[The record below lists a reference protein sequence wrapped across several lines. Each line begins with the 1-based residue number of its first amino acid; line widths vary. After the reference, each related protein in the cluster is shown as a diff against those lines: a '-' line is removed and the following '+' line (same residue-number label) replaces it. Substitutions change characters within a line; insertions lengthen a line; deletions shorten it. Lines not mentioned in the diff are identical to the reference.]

1 MGLSQTAWVLIAF
14 ILFFVLVGKKLWS
27 SLTANLDQRKKM
39 IENELNEAKK
49 LREEAQAELNAS
61 LKKQKEINK
70 QVLDI
75 INDAKSTA
83 KQIEADALKKS
94 DIIIKRKE
102 EQAKQKIN
110 NAQVEAINNI
120 KNISAELSVKSAK
133 VYIQNELD
141 SKIQKALYSD
151 SKQKLKE
158 KMTQIWNLG

>member
-27 SLTANLDQRKKM
+27 ALTTNLDQRKKM

-49 LREEAQAELNAS
+49 LREEAQAELNAR

-110 NAQVEAINNI
+110 NAQIEALNNI

-158 KMTQIWNLG
+158 KL

>member
-27 SLTANLDQRKKM
+27 ALTTNLDQRKKM

-110 NAQVEAINNI
+110 NAQVEALNNI
-120 KNISAELSVKSAK
+120 KNISAELSVNSAK
-133 VYIQNELD
+133 VYIQNELN
-141 SKIQKALYSD
+141 SKIQKTLYSD

-158 KMTQIWNLG
+158 KL

>member
-27 SLTANLDQRKKM
+27 ALTTNLDQRKKM

-110 NAQVEAINNI
+110 NAQIEALNNI
-120 KNISAELSVKSAK
+120 KNISAELSVKCAK

-141 SKIQKALYSD
+141 SKIQKTLYSD

-158 KMTQIWNLG
+158 KL

>member
-1 MGLSQTAWVLIAF
+1 MELSQTAWVLIAF

-27 SLTANLDQRKKM
+27 TLTYSLDQRQKI
-39 IENELNEAKK
+39 IEDELNEAKK

-94 DIIIKRKE
+94 EIIIKRKE

-110 NAQVEAINNI
+110 NAQIEALNNI

-158 KMTQIWNLG
+158 KL

>member
-14 ILFFVLVGKKLWS
+14 ILFFVLVGKKLWTA
-27 SLTANLDQRKKM
+27 LTDNLDQRKKM
-39 IENELNEAKK
+39 IEDELHEAKK
-49 LREEAQAELNAS
+49 LREEAQSELNAS

-110 NAQVEAINNI
+110 NAQVEALNNI

-158 KMTQIWNLG
+158 KL

>member
-27 SLTANLDQRKKM
+27 ALTTNLDQRKKM

-70 QVLDI
+70 QVLVI

-102 EQAKQKIN
+102 DQAKQKIN
-110 NAQVEAINNI
+110 NAQIEALNNI

-158 KMTQIWNLG
+158 KL

>member
-27 SLTANLDQRKKM
+27 ALTTNLDQRKKM

-94 DIIIKRKE
+94 DTIIKRKE
-102 EQAKQKIN
+102 EQARQKIN
-110 NAQVEAINNI
+110 NAQVEALNNI

-151 SKQKLKE
+151 SKLKLKE
-158 KMTQIWNLG
+158 KL

>member
-27 SLTANLDQRKKM
+27 ALTTNLDQRRKM
-39 IENELNEAKK
+39 IEKELNEAKK

-61 LKKQKEINK
+61 LKKQKEINQ
-70 QVLDI
+70 QVLNI

-110 NAQVEAINNI
+110 NAQIEALNNI

-158 KMTQIWNLG
+158 KL

>member
-27 SLTANLDQRKKM
+27 ALTTNLDQRKKM

-110 NAQVEAINNI
+110 NAQVEALNNI

-141 SKIQKALYSD
+141 NKIQKALYLD

-158 KMTQIWNLG
+158 KL

>member
-27 SLTANLDQRKKM
+27 ALTTNLDQRKKM
-39 IENELNEAKK
+39 IETELNEAKK

-110 NAQVEAINNI
+110 NAQVEALNNI

-158 KMTQIWNLG
+158 KL

>member
-27 SLTANLDQRKKM
+27 ALTTNLDQRKKM

-83 KQIEADALKKS
+83 IQIEADALKKS

-110 NAQVEAINNI
+110 NAQVEALNNI

-158 KMTQIWNLG
+158 KL

>member
-14 ILFFVLVGKKLWS
+14 ILFFILVGKKLWS
-27 SLTANLDQRKKM
+27 ALTTNLDQRKKM

-110 NAQVEAINNI
+110 NAQIEAINNI

-133 VYIQNELD
+133 VYIQKELD
-141 SKIQKALYSD
+141 SKIQKALYSE

-158 KMTQIWNLG
+158 KL

>member
-27 SLTANLDQRKKM
+27 ALTTNLDQRKKM
-39 IENELNEAKK
+39 IENELSEAKK

-110 NAQVEAINNI
+110 NAQIEAINNI

-151 SKQKLKE
+151 SKQNLKE
-158 KMTQIWNLG
+158 KL

>member
-27 SLTANLDQRKKM
+27 ALTTNLDKRKKM

-110 NAQVEAINNI
+110 NAQIEALNNI
-120 KNISAELSVKSAK
+120 KKISAELSVKSAK

-141 SKIQKALYSD
+141 NKTQKDLYSD

-158 KMTQIWNLG
+158 KL

>member
-14 ILFFVLVGKKLWS
+14 ILFFILVGKKLWS
-27 SLTANLDQRKKM
+27 ALTNSLDERKKM
-39 IENELNEAKK
+39 IERELNEAKK

-70 QVLDI
+70 QILGI
-75 INDAKSTA
+75 IDNAKNTA

-94 DIIIKRKE
+94 EIIIKRKE

-110 NAQVEAINNI
+110 NAQIDAINSI

-133 VYIQNELD
+133 LYIQNQLD
-141 SKIQKALYSD
+141 SNIQKTLYSE
-151 SKQKLKE
+151 SKEKLKE
-158 KMTQIWNLG
+158 KL

>member
-27 SLTANLDQRKKM
+27 ALTTNLDQRKKM

-110 NAQVEAINNI
+110 NAQVEALNNI

-133 VYIQNELD
+133 LYIQNELD
-141 SKIQKALYSD
+141 NKIQKTLYSD
-151 SKQKLKE
+151 SKEKLKE
-158 KMTQIWNLG
+158 KL

>member
-14 ILFFVLVGKKLWS
+14 VLFFVLVGKKLWS
-27 SLTANLDQRKKM
+27 ALTTNLDQRKKM

-102 EQAKQKIN
+102 EQARQKIN
-110 NAQVEAINNI
+110 NAQVDALNNI

-158 KMTQIWNLG
+158 QL

>member
-27 SLTANLDQRKKM
+27 ALTTNLDQRKKM

-110 NAQVEAINNI
+110 NAQIEAINNI

-133 VYIQNELD
+133 VYIKNELD
-141 SKIQKALYSD
+141 SKFQKALYSD

-158 KMTQIWNLG
+158 KL

>member
-27 SLTANLDQRKKM
+27 ALTTNLDQRKKM

-75 INDAKSTA
+75 INAATSTA

-94 DIIIKRKE
+94 DTIIKRKE

-110 NAQVEAINNI
+110 NAQIEAINNI

-141 SKIQKALYSD
+141 SKIQKAFYSD

-158 KMTQIWNLG
+158 KL

>member
-27 SLTANLDQRKKM
+27 ALTANLDQRKKL
-39 IENELNEAKK
+39 IEDELNEAKK

-110 NAQVEAINNI
+110 NAQVEALNNI

-158 KMTQIWNLG
+158 KL

>member
-27 SLTANLDQRKKM
+27 ALTTNLDQRKKM

-110 NAQVEAINNI
+110 NAQVEALNNI
-120 KNISAELSVKSAK
+120 KNIIRDAILK
-133 VYIQNELD
+133 VNSSIA
-141 SKIQKALYSD
+141 IPF
-151 SKQKLKE
+151 
-158 KMTQIWNLG
+158 

>member
-27 SLTANLDQRKKM
+27 ALTTNLDQRKKM

-94 DIIIKRKE
+94 DVIIKRKE

-110 NAQVEAINNI
+110 NAQIEAINNI

-158 KMTQIWNLG
+158 KL

>member
-27 SLTANLDQRKKM
+27 ALTTNLDQRKKM

-110 NAQVEAINNI
+110 NAQIEAINNI

-141 SKIQKALYSD
+141 NKIQKALYSD

-158 KMTQIWNLG
+158 KL

>member
-27 SLTANLDQRKKM
+27 ALTTNLDQRKKM

-75 INDAKSTA
+75 INDAKSNA
-83 KQIEADALKKS
+83 KKIETDALKKA
-94 DIIIKRKE
+94 DILIKRKE

-110 NAQVEAINNI
+110 NAQTEAINYI

-158 KMTQIWNLG
+158 KL

>member
-27 SLTANLDQRKKM
+27 VLTTNLDQRKKM

-83 KQIEADALKKS
+83 KQIEADALKKT
-94 DIIIKRKE
+94 DVIIKRKE

-110 NAQVEAINNI
+110 NAQVEALNNI

-133 VYIQNELD
+133 LYIQNELD
-141 SKIQKALYSD
+141 NKIQKTLYSD
-151 SKQKLKE
+151 SKEKLKE
-158 KMTQIWNLG
+158 KL

>member
-1 MGLSQTAWVLIAF
+1 MGLSQTAWVLVAF

-27 SLTANLDQRKKM
+27 ALTTNLDQRKKM

-102 EQAKQKIN
+102 EQAKQKILSL
-110 NAQVEAINNI
+110 EAEAI
-120 KNISAELSVKSAK
+120 KNIKEITSSIVIESSKTYIKHKLDNKENINLISKSLNEVKSSIIK
-133 VYIQNELD
+133 
-141 SKIQKALYSD
+141 
-151 SKQKLKE
+151 
-158 KMTQIWNLG
+158 

>member
-27 SLTANLDQRKKM
+27 ALTTNLDQRKKM

-61 LKKQKEINK
+61 LKKQKEINQ

-102 EQAKQKIN
+102 EQARQKIN
-110 NAQVEAINNI
+110 NAQIEALNNI
-120 KNISAELSVKSAK
+120 KKISAELSVKSAK

-158 KMTQIWNLG
+158 KL

>member
-14 ILFFVLVGKKLWS
+14 ILFFILVGKKLWS
-27 SLTANLDQRKKM
+27 ALTTNLDQRKKM

-110 NAQVEAINNI
+110 NAQIEAINNI

-133 VYIQNELD
+133 IYIQNELD

-158 KMTQIWNLG
+158 KL

>member
-14 ILFFVLVGKKLWS
+14 ILFFVLVGRKLWPA
-27 SLTANLDQRKKM
+27 LTTNLDQRKKM

-49 LREEAQAELNAS
+49 LREEAQTELNAS
-61 LKKQKEINK
+61 LKKQKEINQ

-75 INDAKSTA
+75 INDAKSAA

-102 EQAKQKIN
+102 EQARQKIN
-110 NAQVEAINNI
+110 NAQIEALNNI

-141 SKIQKALYSD
+141 SNIQKAIYSD

-158 KMTQIWNLG
+158 KL

>member
-14 ILFFVLVGKKLWS
+14 ILFFVLVGKKLLS
-27 SLTANLDQRKKM
+27 ALTTNLDQRKKM

-110 NAQVEAINNI
+110 NAQVEALNNI

-158 KMTQIWNLG
+158 KL

>member
-1 MGLSQTAWVLIAF
+1 MGLSHSAWVLIAF

-27 SLTANLDQRKKM
+27 ALTTNLDQRKKM

-102 EQAKQKIN
+102 EQAKQKIY
-110 NAQVEAINNI
+110 NAQIEAINNI
-120 KNISAELSVKSAK
+120 KNISAKLSVKSAK
-133 VYIQNELD
+133 VYIQNESD

-158 KMTQIWNLG
+158 KL

>member
-27 SLTANLDQRKKM
+27 ALTTNLDQRKKM

-110 NAQVEAINNI
+110 NAQIEALNNI

-133 VYIQNELD
+133 IYIQNELD

-158 KMTQIWNLG
+158 KL

>member
-27 SLTANLDQRKKM
+27 ALTTNLDQRKKM

-83 KQIEADALKKS
+83 RQIEADALKKS

-110 NAQVEAINNI
+110 NAQIEAINNI
-120 KNISAELSVKSAK
+120 KNISAKLSVKSAK

-151 SKQKLKE
+151 AKQKLKE
-158 KMTQIWNLG
+158 KL